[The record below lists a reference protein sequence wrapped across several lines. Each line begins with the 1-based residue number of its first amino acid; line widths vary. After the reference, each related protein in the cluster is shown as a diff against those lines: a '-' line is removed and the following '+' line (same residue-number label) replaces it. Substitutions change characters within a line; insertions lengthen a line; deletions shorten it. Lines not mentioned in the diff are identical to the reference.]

1 MNQEYMTGSQLRQ
14 YLHIST
20 RKMKFLMDN
29 NLIPHINTG
38 HATHKY
44 LILKK
49 DAQKFKRRME
59 TEVGF
64 LSEYAGKFT
73 SRKEH
78 HPLPILKV
86 TEENCEAL
94 KLWLTQTWADLPEA
108 LPLKQAADLIGSN
121 SVRLNE
127 KFQKEPEVKTFTIFG
142 KRYCFKDQF
151 IDYVSSP
158 TYLLRRQH
166 TETFRTLITQFKQD
180 LKKHRSEEFF
190 RQSREKR
197 KNLKNGDD

>member
-1 MNQEYMTGSQLRQ
+1 
-14 YLHIST
+14 
-20 RKMKFLMDN
+20 MDN
-29 NLIPHINTG
+29 NLISHINTG
-38 HATHKY
+38 NATHKY

-49 DAQKFKRRME
+49 DAEMFKFRME
-59 TEVGF
+59 NEVGF

-94 KLWLTQTWADLPEA
+94 KSWLTQTWSDLPEA
-108 LPLKQAADLIGSN
+108 LTLKQAAELIGSN

-127 KFQKEPEVKTFTIFG
+127 KVQKETEIKTFTMFG

-151 IDYVSSP
+151 IDYVCSP

-166 TETFRTLITQFKQD
+166 TDTFRTLIAQFKKHH
-180 LKKHRSEEFF
+180 KKHRSEEFF

-197 KNLKNGDD
+197 KNSKNTNNLG

>member
-38 HATHKY
+38 NATHKY

-59 TEVGF
+59 NEVGF

-78 HPLPILKV
+78 NPLPILKV

-94 KLWLTQTWADLPEA
+94 KLWLTQTWSDLPEA
-108 LPLKQAADLIGSN
+108 LPLKQAAELIGSN

-127 KFQKEPEVKTFTIFG
+127 KFQKETDIKTFTMFG

-151 IDYVSSP
+151 IDYISSP
-158 TYLLRRQH
+158 AYLLRHQH
-166 TETFRTLITQFKQD
+166 TDTFRTLIAQFKTHR
-180 LKKHRSEEFF
+180 KKHRSEEFF

-197 KNLKNGDD
+197 KKKL